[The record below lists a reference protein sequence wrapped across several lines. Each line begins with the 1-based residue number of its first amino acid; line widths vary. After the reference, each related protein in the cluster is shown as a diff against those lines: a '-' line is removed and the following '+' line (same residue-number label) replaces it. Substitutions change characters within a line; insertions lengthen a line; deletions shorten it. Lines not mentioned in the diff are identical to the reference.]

1 MPLLK
6 TRGSP
11 QPTSKQGQ
19 IPIRSLSTDFE
30 CGRNLKAKEG
40 GEESRSRRKQKA
52 ASQRCRL
59 ERRGRLTLKQRLAQ
73 ALLGR
78 ENEKGEEGSP
88 TPLAQFASRRRVQ
101 TDFFFF
107 PVLSFFRRKGSGPTP
122 SNC

>member
-19 IPIRSLSTDFE
+19 IPVCSLSTDFE

-40 GEESRSRRKQKA
+40 GEESRSQRKQKA

-73 ALLGR
+73 TLLGR

-107 PVLSFFRRKGSGPTP
+107 PVLS
-122 SNC
+122 